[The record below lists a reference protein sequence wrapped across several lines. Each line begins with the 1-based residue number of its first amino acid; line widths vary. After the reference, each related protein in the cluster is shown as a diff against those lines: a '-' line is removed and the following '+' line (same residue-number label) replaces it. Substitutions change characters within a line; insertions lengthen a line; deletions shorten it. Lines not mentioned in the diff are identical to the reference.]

1 MHSAL
6 YSGAVMHRRLRPV
19 GHHLR
24 YRLYTLLLD
33 LDELPEV
40 SRRTWLF
47 SHNRFN
53 LMSFHEADYGD
64 GRQSG
69 LKDWVREQLQA
80 ARLPDDGRI
89 LLLTMPRIL
98 GYAFNPVSVYFCH
111 SAQGE
116 LVALMYEVNN
126 TFGERHAYLL
136 EVNEEAAGSDIR
148 QQCHKQFHVSPFLE
162 SNMTYRFTMRPPQ
175 EDTREML
182 FSVRAHDAEGCKLVA
197 TYRAQRH
204 ALTDAAL
211 GWHFVSYPLLTL
223 KVITA
228 IHWEALKLWLK
239 GVKVIRKPAPPPKP
253 LTVIRT
259 GTQAP

>member
-6 YSGAVMHRRLRPV
+6 YSGAVMHRRFRPKA
-19 GHHLR
+19 HHLR
-24 YRLYTLLLD
+24 YRMYSLLLD

-40 SRRTWLF
+40 SRHTRLF

-53 LMSFHEADYGD
+53 LMSLHESDYGD
-64 GRQSG
+64 GRQTG
-69 LKDWVREQLQA
+69 LKNWVREQLQA
-80 ARLPDDGRI
+80 ARLPHDGRI

-111 SAQGE
+111 NAQGE

-126 TFGERHAYLL
+126 TFGERHGYLL
-136 EVNEEAAGSDIR
+136 EVTEPAGQDIH
-148 QQCHKQFHVSPFLE
+148 QQCRKQFHVSPFLE
-162 SNMTYRFTMRPPQ
+162 SNMGYRFTMRPPQ

-211 GWHFVSYPLLTL
+211 GWHFVSHPLLTL

-239 GVKVIRKPAPPPKP
+239 GVKVIRKPAPPVHP
-253 LTVIRT
+253 LTIIRT
-259 GTQAP
+259 GSHAS